1 MKRLQHRLF
10 LEHLS
15 TTSCLKKIFREKSLW
30 RTNVLIKLQPS
41 NTQSAISSKN
51 GANVG
56 PLCRSP
62 KSFNV
67 FTGRPP

>member
-1 MKRLQHRLF
+1 MYYSTIKRIHHRLS
-10 LEHLS
+10 LEHVP
-15 TTSCLKKIFREKSLW
+15 TTSYIKKIKAESK
-30 RTNVLIKLQPS
+30 QPS
-41 NTQSAISSKN
+41 QPTQFSLSSKN

-67 FTGRPP
+67 YTERPL